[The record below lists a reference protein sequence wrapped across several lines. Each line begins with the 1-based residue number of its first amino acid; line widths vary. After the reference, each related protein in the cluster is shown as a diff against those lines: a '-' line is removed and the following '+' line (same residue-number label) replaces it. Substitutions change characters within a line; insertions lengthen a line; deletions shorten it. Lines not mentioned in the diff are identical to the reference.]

1 MPRGPRR
8 RLPPQAPPSLAPEA
22 PPPPAPAE
30 LLPPVNPLWRV
41 KQKPTPPS
49 ARPALPPAVPYSEIW
64 AAWTESV
71 RRVRDE
77 RAPVHMAPVASP
89 PLELAAPLPPAST
102 TAKPPVRSR
111 AQPPALVDH
120 PIYISSGEESS
131 VGDNYS

>member
-22 PPPPAPAE
+22 PTPLAPAAPPPPAPAE
-30 LLPPVNPLWRV
+30 LLPPVNPFWRV

-49 ARPALPPAVPYSEIW
+49 ARPP
-64 AAWTESV
+64 SV
-71 RRVRDE
+71 
-77 RAPVHMAPVASP
+77 
-89 PLELAAPLPPAST
+89 T
-102 TAKPPVRSR
+102 GR

-120 PIYISSGEESS
+120 PIYFSSSEESS

>member
-22 PPPPAPAE
+22 PPPPAPAAPPPPAPAE
-30 LLPPVNPLWRV
+30 LLPPVNPFWRV

-49 ARPALPPAVPYSEIW
+49 V
-64 AAWTESV
+64 T
-71 RRVRDE
+71 
-77 RAPVHMAPVASP
+77 
-89 PLELAAPLPPAST
+89 
-102 TAKPPVRSR
+102 SR